1 MQLLVFI
8 LRRSFGWCRNVVDT
22 VRHGGHDLRAGYGDR
37 PDGAQSPE
45 QGARQ
50 GSVNLNLSNPGGGH
64 MGGLG

>member
-22 VRHGGHDLRAGYGDR
+22 VRHGGK
-37 PDGAQSPE
+37 GAPSPE
-45 QGARQ
+45 QSARR
-50 GSVNLNLSNPGGGH
+50 GPVNLDLSNPGGGS